1 LSPRRDHLG
10 RGARDPDR
18 EALEV
23 QHGDGLVEQQLFA
36 LPVNAKPADI
46 PAVIEVDI
54 TDLIIGG
61 AIRIAD
67 VTLPAGVTTD
77 LEDDV
82 SIVMGQASRVVAVEG
97 EEEEGAEGAVAAPVE
112 GAAEST
118 DSEG

>member
-1 LSPRRDHLG
+1 MATAWSSSSSSPCRSTPSRRHPG
-10 RGARDPDR
+10 
-18 EALEV
+18 
-23 QHGDGLVEQQLFA
+23 
-36 LPVNAKPADI
+36 
-46 PAVIEVDI
+46 VIEVDI